1 MFLLDELLLLPVQ
14 GLLGIFK
21 EIQKMADQELND
33 VSLIT
38 DKLLEL
44 QLRYEMDEIGDD
56 EYNRGEEILRSR
68 LNELR
73 ESQGL

>member
-1 MFLLDELLLLPVQ
+1 MFLLDDLLLLPVQ

-33 VSLIT
+33 VSLIME
-38 DKLLEL
+38 KLLVL
-44 QLRYEMDEIGDD
+44 QLRYEMDEIGND
-56 EYNRGEEILRSR
+56 EYNQGEEILRSR